1 MALKTWGL
9 NFEDIASFF
18 IAEENI
24 SKSRK
29 KNIIGALSPKKNGE
43 KKQSEF

>member
-9 NFEDIASFF
+9 NFEDITSFF
-18 IAEENI
+18 IPEENI

-29 KNIIGALSPKKNGE
+29 KNIGVLSPKKNGE